1 MSYYFPFGGSQA
13 ATTQNI
19 SHSLS
24 AVTASAPTSNTITVI
39 TASYAAASGSTPSA
53 GFAGLSVTLEIC
65 QASASANPSLLVSGA
80 TGNQGPTGSKGTDV
94 LTCPD
99 GTVRCINL
107 EPSLSAQ
114 FNVGGIRGANY
125 NVPSGSQY
133 SIVCM
138 QIPTTCSAA
147 QALAGCPDSLY
158 IPTPRPSIP

>member
-1 MSYYFPFGGSQA
+1 MSYYFPFGGGQA
-13 ATTQNI
+13 ITVQNI
-19 SHSLS
+19 SHSLL
-24 AVTASAPTSNTITVI
+24 AVTASAPTSNIITVI

-65 QASASANPSLLVSGA
+65 QTSASVNPSLLVSGSS
-80 TGNQGPTGSKGTDV
+80 GSQGPTGSNGTDV

-99 GTVRCINL
+99 GTVRCTSL

-114 FNVGGIRGANY
+114 FFIGGVRGANY

-147 QALAGCPDSLY
+147 QALAGCPNSLY

>member
-1 MSYYFPFGGSQA
+1 MSYYFPFGGGQA
-13 ATTQNI
+13 ITVQNI
-19 SHSLS
+19 SHSLL
-24 AVTASAPTSNTITVI
+24 AVTASAPTSNIITVI

-65 QASASANPSLLVSGA
+65 QTSASVNPSLLVSGSS
-80 TGNQGPTGSKGTDV
+80 GSQGPTGSNGTDV

-99 GTVRCINL
+99 GTVRCTSL

-114 FNVGGIRGANY
+114 FFIGGVHGANY
-125 NVPSGSQY
+125 NVFSGSQY

-147 QALAGCPDSLY
+147 QALAGCPNSLY